1 MHVVSL
7 LGGTVAATCLAQAG
21 TVLVS
26 CRLHTLTAEMIMATG
41 VVGFRTVESV
51 ANVLAAL
58 QHSTHN
64 GFPIALSDGNAAPT
78 HMRGA
83 SYSNLVSL
91 AQLQAGNASPLL
103 SVCCLVVPCFD
114 EDPPRAVA
122 WASSVIL
129 LKCLRKLVG
138 VLVSFNSI
146 TACCCAL
153 PVAKNF

>member
-1 MHVVSL
+1 MEPNNRMEYLHAVSL

-21 TVLVS
+21 TVLV
-26 CRLHTLTAEMIMATG
+26 CYRLHTLTAEMIMATG

-64 GFPIALSDGNAAPT
+64 GFPIALSDGNAVPT

-91 AQLQAGNASPLL
+91 AQLQAGIASPLL
-103 SVCCLVVPCFD
+103 SVCCLVVLCLMQT
-114 EDPPRAVA
+114 
-122 WASSVIL
+122 L
-129 LKCLRKLVG
+129 LGQLLG
-138 VLVSFNSI
+138 LSE
-146 TACCCAL
+146 
-153 PVAKNF
+153 